1 MLILIVSSPIC
12 CVKENPTYKN
22 AMNWRPLAIGLVAS
36 IALDLTGCGFGRAIS
51 APVRYVFSSPEPTP
65 APNASDVS
73 NPGRPVPVSSPTPR
87 ETVRTS
93 AQRPA
98 STTSNTA
105 TKSPTKKSSETTA
118 ASQFPTA
125 KPAPGKPGL
134 VLNPFKAN
142 SYIDV
147 SGYAPGSKVK
157 DPESQRIF
165 IVP

>member
-1 MLILIVSSPIC
+1 
-12 CVKENPTYKN
+12 
-22 AMNWRPLAIGLVAS
+22 MNLRPLAIGVVAS
-36 IALDLTGCGFGRAIS
+36 IALDLTGCGFGRAIT
-51 APVRYVFSSPEPTP
+51 APVRYVFSSPEATP

-73 NPGRPVPVSSPTPR
+73 HPGRPVPVPSPTPR
-87 ETVRTS
+87 AAVRKPTQGS
-93 AQRPA
+93 T
-98 STTSNTA
+98 STTSNMA
-105 TKSPTKKSSETTA
+105 AKSPTKKSSGTAA

-125 KPAPGKPGL
+125 KPAPGRPGL